1 MGHIE
6 ADALRDEAVALLQ
19 ELIRVDTSNPPGN
32 ETAAA
37 ELLRD
42 YLVRHGIECELVARV
57 PGRANLVA
65 RLKGSGGG
73 PSLALTGHTDVVP
86 ADPRDWQRP
95 PFAAELDG
103 DGYLWGRGAVDMKNH
118 TATNAVAL
126 ATLARE
132 GFRPRGDLVLIAQA
146 DEEDGTEAVGMQWLV
161 QARPDLRVD
170 YAVDEGGGERIPLA
184 DGGVAVTVGV
194 AEKACLPVLVTA
206 LGEAGHAST
215 PYLAAN
221 AVPRLATLIGRIA
234 AHRPRRTLLPVVR
247 RMLEQLGA
255 DVDGDLDAAVAH
267 VAARSPQLA
276 EDLPALLA
284 MTFAPTRLQGSAARN
299 VMPARAT
306 VDVDARL
313 LPGQTRADL
322 ERELRAALGDD
333 LPYELDFPE
342 PLSGGTISG
351 VDSPLY
357 DACASFLAE
366 HDPEAVLLPSV
377 STGFVDSY
385 FMRSGWGTECIGF
398 WPTRTTPLEVMQAGV
413 HNRDERIHV
422 DDVGYAARFLLHA
435 ARTVVG

>member
-1 MGHIE
+1 M
-6 ADALRDEAVALLQ
+6 RDPLAAESVALLRD
-19 ELIRVDTSNPPGN
+19 LIRVDTSNPPGN

-42 YLVRHGIECELVARV
+42 YLVRHGVECELVARV

-65 RLKGSGGG
+65 RIRGSGGG

-86 ADPRDWQRP
+86 ADARDWRRP
-95 PFAAELDG
+95 PFAAEVDD
-103 DGYLWGRGAVDMKNH
+103 DGYLWGRGAIDMKGH

-146 DEEDGTEAVGMQWLV
+146 DEEDGSEAAGMQWLV
-161 QARPDLRVD
+161 EARPDLRAD
-170 YAVDEGGGERIPLA
+170 YAIDEGGGERIPLA
-184 DGGVAVTVGV
+184 DGGVAVTIGV

-215 PYLAAN
+215 PHLAAN

-234 AHRPRRTLLPVVR
+234 AHRPERSVLPVVR
-247 RMLEQLGA
+247 RLLEQLGA
-255 DVDGDLDAAVAH
+255 DPDGDLDEAIAH
-267 VAARSPQLA
+267 VAAQDPTLGD
-276 EDLPALLA
+276 DLPSLLA
-284 MTFAPTRLQGSAARN
+284 MTFAPTRLEGSTARN

-306 VDVDARL
+306 VDVDCRL

-322 ERELRAALGDD
+322 ERELRTALGDD
-333 LPYELDFPE
+333 LPYELAYPE
-342 PLSGGTISG
+342 PLSGGTISAI
-351 VDSPLY
+351 DTPLY
-357 DACASFLAE
+357 AACESFLAA
-366 HDPEAVLLPSV
+366 HDPSATLLPTV

-385 FMRSGWGTECIGF
+385 FLRNAWGTTCHGF
-398 WPTRTTPLEVMQAGV
+398 WPTRRTPLDVMQAGV

-422 DDVGYAARFLLHA
+422 DDLAYAARFLLHA
-435 ARTVVG
+435 AHTVAG

>member
-1 MGHIE
+1 M
-6 ADALRDEAVALLQ
+6 RDPLAHESVALLR

-42 YLVRHGIECELVARV
+42 YLVGHGVECELIARV

-65 RLKGSGGG
+65 RIRGSGGG

-86 ADPRDWQRP
+86 ADARDWQRP
-95 PFAAELDG
+95 PFAAEFDDDG
-103 DGYLWGRGAVDMKNH
+103 FVWGRGALDMKSH

-146 DEEDGTEAVGMQWLV
+146 DEEDGSQAAGMQWLV
-161 QARPDLRVD
+161 ETRPDLRVD
-170 YAVDEGGGERIPLA
+170 YAIDEGGGTRIPLG
-184 DGGVAVTVGV
+184 DGGVAVTIGV

-215 PYLAAN
+215 PQLAAN

-234 AHRPRRTLLPVVR
+234 AHRPERSVLPVVR
-247 RMLEQLGA
+247 RLLELLGA
-255 DVDGDLDAAVAH
+255 DPDGDLDAAIAH
-267 VAARSPQLA
+267 VGRQDATLGG
-276 EDLPALLA
+276 ELPSLLS
-284 MTFAPTRLQGSAARN
+284 MTFAPTRLEGSSARN
-299 VMPARAT
+299 VLPARAT
-306 VDVDARL
+306 VDVDCRL
-313 LPGQTRADL
+313 LPGQTREDL

-333 LPYELDFPE
+333 LPYELAFPE
-342 PLSGGTISG
+342 PISGGTMSPI
-351 VDSPLY
+351 DTPLY
-357 DACASFLAE
+357 AACESFLTA
-366 HDPEAVLLPSV
+366 HDPEAKLLPWV

-385 FMRSGWGTECIGF
+385 FMRSAWGTVCHGF
-398 WPTRTTPLEVMQAGV
+398 WPTRTTPVELMRASV

-422 DDVGYAARFLLHA
+422 DDVAYATSFLLHA
-435 ARTVVG
+435 ARAVVG